1 MGQSLGYCLK
11 EMLRLFSLILL
22 QTIVLDT
29 DRITF
34 PPKGKWLGIK
44 LIIIGLEQ
52 FHCMIVD
59 VKYRYM
65 RTLCFFTDVLS
76 EGTAS
81 IMKYLCKGKW
91 NLIRLTSLLAHP
103 DKFCLLSTNIK
114 YRKKKCFRIHFFTIV
129 AATMFPWL
137 ANEETSCLAR
147 CALSKYDS
155 CSNIAAFFSQSFV
168 HGIFLILDKAHS
180 LNIQYFC
187 LSLFH

>member
-114 YRKKKCFRIHFFTIV
+114 YRKKNVSEFIFSLLLLQQCFLGWLMKKLLVWQDVHFQNMIL
-129 AATMFPWL
+129 AAILLPFL
-137 ANEETSCLAR
+137 AK
-147 CALSKYDS
+147 AL
-155 CSNIAAFFSQSFV
+155 CMASF
-168 HGIFLILDKAHS
+168 L
-180 LNIQYFC
+180 Y
-187 LSLFH
+187 